1 MEFPFPKLVIPGVRP
16 TLPIIQGGMAIRVSM
31 SPLAGAVAREGGI
44 GLIAASGLAHDELRE
59 EIRRAREIAGGNG
72 AVGINIMVAAEDF
85 KNIVHVAMGEK
96 IDLIAVGAGFSRDI
110 FDWGREHGI
119 PICPIVSSA
128 KLAVISQGLG
138 ASAIIVEGTEAG
150 GHLGTMEST
159 WKIIP
164 EVLAA
169 VKIPVIAAGGIFD
182 GAEFVRMMRLGVSGI
197 QMATRFAA
205 TDECSAA
212 FPWKKKF
219 LDAKGPEDVV
229 VIKSPVGL
237 PGRALL
243 DTELTRKILVGRVP
257 IKNCT
262 HCLRKCSKD
271 FCIIL
276 ALINAQKG
284 DVENGIVFSGANGWR
299 VKEIVP
305 VATVFKQL
313 ASEIRAA
320 LAAEGGPVAEKASQ
334 PS

>member
-1 MEFPFPKLVIPGVRP
+1 MEFPFPNLVIPGVRP
-16 TLPIIQGGMAIRVSM
+16 TLPVVQGGMAIRISL

-44 GLIAASGLAHDELRE
+44 GLIAASGLAHDELRA
-59 EIRRAREIAGGNG
+59 EIRHARQIASGNG

-85 KNIVHVAMGEK
+85 KNIVHVAMDER

-110 FDWGREHGI
+110 FAWGKEKDV
-119 PICPIVSSA
+119 PILPIVSTA
-128 KLAVISQGLG
+128 KLAKIGEGLG

-169 VKIPVIAAGGIFD
+169 VKVPVIAAGGIFD
-182 GAEFVRMMRLGVSGI
+182 GAEFVRMMRLGVAGI

-212 FPWKKKF
+212 PAWKNKF
-219 LDAKGPEDVV
+219 IAAKGPEDVV

-243 DTELTRKILVGRVP
+243 DTELTRKILAGPVP
-257 IKNCT
+257 IENCE
-262 HCLRKCSKD
+262 HCLRKCSRD
-271 FCIIL
+271 FCIIR
-276 ALINAQKG
+276 ALINAQQG

-299 VKEIVP
+299 VTEIVP
-305 VATVFKQL
+305 VATVFKNL
-313 ASEIRAA
+313 VAEIRAA
-320 LAAEGGPVAEKASQ
+320 LAAPAA
-334 PS
+334 